1 MFSILVSYNPTAWE
15 TDQIMRMDRDRFKEY
30 SDGVEAK
37 QISLSTPN
45 TLRLL
50 ENSPALLM
58 YESGSEARH
67 LNKVR
72 FGLLHNIN
80 IAGNM
85 LTFCFAP
92 EGTFQRN
99 IIQEFGDRLGINSWE
114 YNRTHWAIKDGAIP
128 TVLMS
133 KLRRPKIR
141 KPIKATRA
149 LAHSK
154 SPYGALALWNSHN
167 VVGAKFDLEKGAAVT
182 RKSAMGLPG
191 YWFSSDGTVV
201 VGRSIEGPGFES
213 PSESVASWNIPI
225 PSQKSAKFER
235 TFLLIG
241 CLRRFG
247 GLHSREYDK
256 RADIYVNG
264 KQVDGF
270 ALRVR
275 PEGHS
280 DYFHRPPFP
289 ANLPMLAPFSDCQT
303 VYAWPL
309 ADGFLVKK
317 SKQQRV
323 TVRIDRE
330 ARWDVDY
337 VGFVTQK
344 ANTAPKVF
352 LSHSHADKRF
362 VRSLAKKLT
371 AKKIKVWIDEAE
383 IRPGD
388 SLIEKLSNAIDSVDI
403 LIAVLSRASIK
414 SAWVKK
420 EIEIATVREIKHKR
434 LRVIPLLLNDVELP
448 GFLEG
453 KLYAD
458 FTNSR
463 NQRVNF
469 PKLVKAIRQRV

>member
-1 MFSILVSYNPTAWE
+1 MFSIIVSFNPTAWE
-15 TDQIMRMDRDRFKEY
+15 TDQIMRMERERFKEY

-37 QISLSTPN
+37 QISLSNPD

-58 YESGSEARH
+58 YESGSEARN

-72 FGLLHNIN
+72 FGLLHDIN
-80 IAGNM
+80 IAGKV
-85 LTFCFAP
+85 LTFRFAQ
-92 EGTFQRN
+92 EGTFQRKV
-99 IIQEFGDRLGINSWE
+99 IQEFGDRLGIDSWE
-114 YNRTHWAIKDGAIP
+114 YNRTHWALKDGAIP
-128 TVLMS
+128 SVMMS
-133 KLRRPKIR
+133 KLHRPKMR
-141 KPIKATRA
+141 KPVKAVHA
-149 LAHSK
+149 PVHNKLS
-154 SPYGALALWNSHN
+154 YGALSLWNSHN
-167 VVGAKFDLEKGAAVT
+167 VVGAKFGLEKGAAVT
-182 RKSAMGLPG
+182 RKSAKGLPG
-191 YWFSSDGTVV
+191 YWFSADSTVV
-201 VGRSIEGPGFES
+201 VGRSIDSPGFES
-213 PSESVASWNIPI
+213 PSESVVSWNIPV
-225 PSQKSAKFER
+225 PVHKSGKFEKA
-235 TFLLIG
+235 FLLIG

-270 ALRVR
+270 ALRIA

-280 DYFHRPPFP
+280 DFFHRPSLP

-309 ADGFLVKK
+309 ADGYL
-317 SKQQRV
+317 KQKTKRQRV

-344 ANTAPKVF
+344 ANTTPKVF
-352 LSHSHADKRF
+352 LSHSHTDKRF

-371 AKKIKVWIDEAE
+371 SKKIKVWIDEAE
-383 IRPGD
+383 IRHGD
-388 SLIEKLSNAIDSVDI
+388 SLIEKLRNAIDSVDV
-403 LIAVLSRASIK
+403 LIAVLSRASIN

-420 EIEIATVREIKHKR
+420 EIEIATVREIEHKK
-434 LRVIPLLLNDVELP
+434 LKVIPLLLNDVPLP

-458 FTNSR
+458 FTSP
-463 NQRVNF
+463 NQQKVSF
-469 PKLVKAIRQRV
+469 PKLVKSIRQLE